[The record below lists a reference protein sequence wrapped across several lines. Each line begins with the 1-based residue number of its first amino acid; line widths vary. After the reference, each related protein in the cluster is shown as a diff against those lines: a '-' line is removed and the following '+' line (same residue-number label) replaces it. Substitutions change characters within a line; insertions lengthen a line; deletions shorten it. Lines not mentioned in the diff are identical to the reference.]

1 MLNFRINTYI
11 LHKLF
16 KMRYLKIFNYVV
28 MSCML
33 VVFTSCE
40 DDLNTTLQDDEQLT
54 TEEFFQQDGA
64 YEKLIAGVYG
74 NLNLTSADGPGN
86 SNITGIDA
94 GTSQYGRALM
104 NLQTFSTDEAI
115 WTYENDPGIA
125 GVQRMNWNSENII
138 IRGAFGRIMGGVAFA
153 NYFLSESTDA
163 LLDSRGITGAE
174 RDEVVNEFRPEARFI
189 RALAYYHMLDLF
201 GKANF
206 VTEELVAGDF
216 TSPQIEGVD
225 LFNYIE
231 SELLAI
237 EPMVNE
243 PRANYARA
251 DKGTVWMLLAKL
263 YLNAETYIGVDRY
276 ADALEYSQKVIDG
289 GYSLLPGYTNLFRA
303 DNDVNGAQN
312 EIIFAVPADG
322 NFSQSFGPM
331 TVMTN
336 GAVGSVEQNGLDL
349 GVTAGGWGG
358 AIRVTE
364 SFANKFEGN
373 DFVNDVRNTI
383 LKAGRTPQINDVTN
397 PAQGYALVKYSDV
410 GSDGTQDDD
419 QTFASIDYPMFRLA
433 DAYLMYAE
441 AHLRGGGGSADQA
454 LGYINALRER
464 ANQGSNIANISLDE
478 LDLDFII
485 DERAR
490 ELYWEFHRR
499 QDLRRFDLFTGA
511 GYLWAFKG
519 GTPSGL
525 PSQTFRNIYP
535 IPNASLTVNPNLTQ
549 NPGY

>member
-1 MLNFRINTYI
+1 MQIFRNNTYI

-16 KMRYLKIFNYVV
+16 KMRYLKILNYVMV
-28 MSCML
+28 SCLL
-33 VVFTSCE
+33 VFTTSCE
-40 DDLNTTLQDDEQLT
+40 DDLNTTLQDDEQLS
-54 TEEFFQQDGA
+54 TEEFFQQEGA

-74 NLNLTSADGPGN
+74 NLNLTSATGAGD

-104 NLQTFSTDEAI
+104 NLQTFSTDEAV

-125 GVQRMNWNSENII
+125 GVQRMNWNAENVI
-138 IRGAFGRIMGGVAFA
+138 IRGAFGRIMGGIAFA
-153 NYFLSESTDA
+153 NNFLKESTED
-163 LLDSRGITGAE
+163 LLDSRGISGAE
-174 RDEVVNEFRPEARFI
+174 KDVVLNEYRPEARFV

-206 VTEELVAGDF
+206 VTEELAAGDF
-216 TSPQIEGVD
+216 SSPQIEGVD
-225 LFNYIE
+225 LFNYVE

-237 EPMVNE
+237 EPLMNE
-243 PRANYARA
+243 PLSNYARA

-263 YLNAETYIGVDRY
+263 YLNAEVYIGEDRY
-276 ADALEYSQKVIDG
+276 ADALEYSEKVING
-289 GYSLLPGYTNLFRA
+289 GYSLLPDYDNLFRA

-312 EIIFAVPADG
+312 EIIFAVPSDG

-336 GAVGSVEQNGLDL
+336 GAVGSVEQNGLEL

-364 SFANKFEGN
+364 SFANKFEGS

-383 LKAGRTPQINDVTN
+383 LKAGRTPEINDITN
-397 PAQGYALVKYSDV
+397 PSQGYALTKYSDV
-410 GSDGTQDDD
+410 RSDGTQDDN

-441 AHLRGGGGSADQA
+441 AHLRGGGGSAEQA

-464 ANQGSNIANISLDE
+464 ANQ
-478 LDLDFII
+478 
-485 DERAR
+485 
-490 ELYWEFHRR
+490 
-499 QDLRRFDLFTGA
+499 
-511 GYLWAFKG
+511 
-519 GTPSGL
+519 
-525 PSQTFRNIYP
+525 
-535 IPNASLTVNPNLTQ
+535 
-549 NPGY
+549 